1 MGDEETWESY
11 DCPPFDLAC
20 QSVPMVRE
28 LPPLRPASVK
38 DLRELFNGLPN
49 TEGDGPRSLQTL
61 CTTVLALYIDEYVSQ
76 LGHAGLAWLPA
87 ECKALIITINRCCV
101 YRYAMHACTAYRHY
115 LWSYCPRIQTQ
126 ARMPPPPRPPTPTST
141 PSTTLLRRRRS
152 LHDAVLLALADP
164 ALTVLDLWGCGSML
178 SDQAIRDATRNMPNL
193 QVSRLHFS

>member
-87 ECKALIITINRCCV
+87 ECKALIITINRCGVYHLCHACV
-101 YRYAMHACTAYRHY
+101 YCLSTLPVVLLPPNSNPGQDAPT
-115 LWSYCPRIQTQ
+115 TQ
-126 ARMPPPPRPPTPTST
+126 APHTHFNSLHDPTQTAPLA
-141 PSTTLLRRRRS
+141 PRRRS
-152 LHDAVLLALADP
+152 A
-164 ALTVLDLWGCGSML
+164 GSCRP
-178 SDQAIRDATRNMPNL
+178 SPHSAGPVGVRIHAQ
-193 QVSRLHFS
+193 